1 MKIFA
6 PWRKSNLL
14 CQNYHERN
22 NNFGIFCMCVYK
34 FGFWCHFEWFV
45 GLWRVKARRTLDW
58 ALVRSFVFG
67 CAFSFAKWECV
78 CVCACIFGFFIL
90 WLLVPSFWDLLAALH
105 YLTILSDYADDAECS
120 DLHSSWNSTVIY
132 IVTII
137 RLADT
142 TSMNI
147 RKCDFDDNHTSSSSW
162 HESEQWAI
170 IRNSRAKHT
179 ENVFSH
185 RIYLYHRFVVGAL
198 SFCRWML

>member
-1 MKIFA
+1 MHLDANRIYYAKTTMNGIIILAFCVCVCIQMCFLMPFRMIRWAVACESVACARLSA
-6 PWRKSNLL
+6 PPL
-14 CQNYHERN
+14 
-22 NNFGIFCMCVYK
+22 ICMWVCFSVCK
-34 FGFWCHFEWFV
+34 V
-45 GLWRVKARRTLDW
+45 GM
-58 ALVRSFVFG
+58 
-67 CAFSFAKWECV
+67 
-78 CVCACIFGFFIL
+78 CVCACIFSFFIL
-90 WLLVPSFWDLLAALH
+90 WLLVPPFWDLLAALH

-147 RKCDFDDNHTSSSSW
+147 RQCDFDDNHISSSSW
-162 HESEQWAI
+162 CESEQWAI
-170 IRNSRAKHT
+170 IRNSRAKYT

>member
-1 MKIFA
+1 MHLDANRIYYAKTTM
-6 PWRKSNLL
+6 N
-14 CQNYHERN
+14 
-22 NNFGIFCMCVYK
+22 GIIILAFCVCVYVCTNVLFDAISNDSLGCGVWK
-34 FGFWCHFEWFV
+34 RGVRSIE
-45 GLWRVKARRTLDW
+45 RS
-58 ALVRSFVFG
+58 VRSFVCG
-67 CAFSFAKWECV
+67 CALSVGKV
-78 CVCACIFGFFIL
+78 GMCVCACIFGFFIL
-90 WLLVPSFWDLLAALH
+90 WLLVPPFWDLLAALH

-147 RKCDFDDNHTSSSSW
+147 RQCDFDDNHTSSGSW
-162 HESEQWAI
+162 CGSEHWAI
-170 IRNSRAKHT
+170 IRNSRAKYT

-198 SFCRWML
+198 SFRRWML